1 MRFDTRLLLLS
12 LVLVASSARPAGPPI
27 RREAIEW
34 CDVWM
39 PNMNDHTLPRVLLI
53 GDSITRAYF
62 PAVERKL
69 QGKAYVARIATSK
82 AIGDAALLA
91 EVSVFLGEVHFDVV
105 HFNVGMHG
113 WEYSEDEY
121 RHHLPALVTTIRK
134 HARGARLIWASTTPV
149 RVDGTPGPSKERIQ
163 ARNAIA
169 REFMSKAG
177 IPIDDLYGLME
188 PHADLHSDHIHF
200 NQEGSAMMGDKVAE
214 ATAKLLP
221 Q

>member
-12 LVLVASSARPAGPPI
+12 LVLAAPNAQPAGPPI

-39 PNMNDHTLPRVLLI
+39 PNMNEHALPRVLLI
-53 GDSITRAYF
+53 GDSITRAYY
-62 PAVERKL
+62 PTVEGKL

-82 AIGDAALLA
+82 AIGDPALLA
-91 EVSVFLGEVHFDVV
+91 ELTVFWGEAHFDVV

-121 RHHLPALVTTIRK
+121 RHHLPALVATIRK

-149 RVDGTPGPSKERIQ
+149 RVDRTPGPSKERIE

-169 REFMSKAG
+169 REYMSKAG

-188 PHADLHSDHIHF
+188 PHADLHSDDIHF
-200 NQEGSAMMGDKVAE
+200 NKEGSTMMGGSVAD
-214 ATAKLLP
+214 ATAELLP

>member
-1 MRFDTRLLLLS
+1 MRFDTGLLLLS
-12 LVLVASSARPAGPPI
+12 LVLVAPTAQPAGPSVH
-27 RREAIEW
+27 REAIEW

-39 PNMNDHTLPRVLLI
+39 PNMNDHALPRVLLI

-69 QGKAYVARIATSK
+69 PGKAYVARIATSK
-82 AIGDAALLA
+82 AIGDPALLA
-91 EVSVFLGEVHFDVV
+91 EVSVFLGEAHFDVV

-121 RHHLPALVTTIRK
+121 RRHLPALVATIRK

-149 RVDGTPGPSKERIQ
+149 RVDRAPGPSRERIE

-169 REFMSKAG
+169 REYMSKAG

-188 PHADLHSDHIHF
+188 PHTDLHSDDIHF
-200 NQEGSAMMGDKVAE
+200 NQSGSAMMGDKVAD
-214 ATAKLLP
+214 ATAELLP
-221 Q
+221 K

>member
-12 LVLVASSARPAGPPI
+12 LVLAQTAQPAGPPI

-39 PNMNDHTLPRVLLI
+39 PNMNDHALPRVLLI

-62 PAVERKL
+62 PIVERKL

-82 AIGDAALLA
+82 AIGDRALLA
-91 EVSVFLGEVHFDVV
+91 ELAVFLGEARFDVV

-121 RHHLPALVTTIRK
+121 RHHLPALVATIRK
-134 HARGARLIWASTTPV
+134 RAPGARLIWASTTPV
-149 RVDGTPGPSKERIQ
+149 RIDRMPGPSKERIA

-169 REFMSKAG
+169 REYMSKVG

-188 PHADLHSDHIHF
+188 PHTGLHSDDIHF
-200 NQEGSAMMGDKVAE
+200 NNEGSAMMGDKVAD
-214 ATAKLLP
+214 ATAGLLP
-221 Q
+221 K